1 MKRYLSFVIPY
12 IIFLLHSLQKSFEM
26 KVNVSGSEFVALQN
40 VDVEDTDAVILRVS
54 IEYVDNIDAWYMNIL
69 LTIYAW
75 VLDDG

>member
-1 MKRYLSFVIPY
+1 M
-12 IIFLLHSLQKSFEM
+12 QKSFEM

-69 LTIYAW
+69 LTKNAW

>member
-1 MKRYLSFVIPY
+1 M
-12 IIFLLHSLQKSFEM
+12 
-26 KVNVSGSEFVALQN
+26 NVSGSEFVALQN

-69 LTIYAW
+69 LIIYAW